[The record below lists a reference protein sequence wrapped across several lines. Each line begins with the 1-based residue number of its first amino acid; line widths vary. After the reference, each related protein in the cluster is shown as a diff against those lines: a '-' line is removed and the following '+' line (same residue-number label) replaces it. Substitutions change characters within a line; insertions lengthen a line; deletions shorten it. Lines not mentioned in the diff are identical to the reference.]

1 MSREEMKLA
10 AAMAEFEAL
19 RAEILSIRQVKR
31 NLLSIAL
38 AAYAAIFSFALGAN
52 GDSALLLVVPP
63 LGLALSL
70 FELSETIQIAQL
82 GTYIREQVWPVVT
95 DVTGYEHSWEI
106 RHDGHG
112 PVGKAGLAMLLD
124 GGLPGTLF
132 GASFVAILMMNDLS
146 GPAMAFAWM
155 CAVLT
160 LASPVIYGIIF
171 LRDYRK
177 KRRARKAAAGAKV
190 TPR

>member
-1 MSREEMKLA
+1 MSSKEMKLA
-10 AAMAEFEAL
+10 AAMGEFEAL

-38 AAYAAIFSFALGAN
+38 AAYVAIFSFALGAD
-52 GDSALLLVVPP
+52 GDSALLLVIPP

-82 GTYIREQVWPVVT
+82 GTYIREQVWRVVM

-112 PVGKAGLAMLLD
+112 PVRKAGLAMLLD
-124 GGLPGTLF
+124 AACLARCSAP
-132 GASFVAILMMNDLS
+132 
-146 GPAMAFAWM
+146 
-155 CAVLT
+155 
-160 LASPVIYGIIF
+160 ASP
-171 LRDYRK
+171 
-177 KRRARKAAAGAKV
+177 
-190 TPR
+190 PS